1 MSTTSYSLG
10 EISEKIHA
18 RLKGDPQCRIDRA
31 EPLHIAKAGAISF
44 LANVRYRSFLTN
56 TQASAVILR
65 AEDAQNCQV
74 NALITSNP
82 ELAFA
87 RLLNFLYPGPPTAS
101 GIHASA
107 VIGENCQI
115 DPAASVGP
123 HCVIGDRVQIGAHTV
138 IGAGSVIG
146 EDSRIGE
153 YCRIYSRVTL
163 YHGIRLG
170 DRVIIH
176 SGAVIGADGFGLAH
190 DGQQWIKIPQIGRV
204 IVGDDVEIGANTTI
218 DRGALQDTVIG
229 QGVKI
234 DNLVQIGHNVKIG
247 DHTAMAGC
255 VGIAGSTEI
264 GRHCM
269 IGGSASISGHL
280 EIADGVILT
289 GTSAVG
295 QSISEPGVYSSG
307 IGVQKNSLWRRN
319 TLRFHQL
326 DDMAKRLRH
335 LEKKFGEESRDGT
348 DEH

>member
-1 MSTTSYSLG
+1 M
-10 EISEKIHA
+10 
-18 RLKGDPQCRIDRA
+18 
-31 EPLHIAKAGAISF
+31 
-44 LANVRYRSFLTN
+44 
-56 TQASAVILR
+56 
-65 AEDAQNCQV
+65 
-74 NALITSNP
+74 
-82 ELAFA
+82 
-87 RLLNFLYPGPPTAS
+87 
-101 GIHASA
+101 
-107 VIGENCQI
+107 
-115 DPAASVGP
+115 
-123 HCVIGDRVQIGAHTV
+123 

-280 EIADGVILT
+280 EIANGVILT
-289 GTSAVG
+289 GTSVVG